1 MSSDVV
7 NRLGLSGLLLVFLAL
22 AIAIL
27 ANIANNSTSA
37 MAQQQVPQGDPR
49 QAPLAIQKYGCGSC
63 HVIPGIAGADGM
75 VGPKLTGISERSFLA
90 GELPNTPDN
99 LIMWIQHPQK
109 VKPGTAMPELGVSDA
124 DARNIAAYLYSMH

>member
-49 QAPLAIQKYGCGSC
+49 QAPYAIQKYGCGSC
-63 HVIPGIAGADGM
+63 HVIPRIAGADGM
-75 VGPKLTGISERSFLA
+75 VGPKLTSISERSFLA

-99 LIMWIQHPQK
+99 LIMWIQHPQQ
-109 VKPGTAMPELGVSDA
+109 VKPSTAMPELGVSDA